1 MSVVLFYLAATKIV
15 VIGAFSPEVYSLQF
29 ALCGVILYSLGQMF
43 DEDRNKI
50 LRYGGI
56 AGPYFGAIYKFS
68 NYFDRIE
75 PILAL
80 FMAGGLSFVE
90 SRRMKSTVAKYLSS
104 GILVLATEWF
114 FIYLKIHETQVYTV
128 TWAFYFGALAY
139 LRFLKKDKRNQDIL
153 TCISLFILTVPLAG
167 QALTD
172 QSYALFLILEGM
184 ALVVGGM
191 ALNYKLIRSWGIVA
205 LVGTVIYQLRDFFLG
220 LPSWAIFGVIGIL
233 ILAGSIYLLS
243 RRKE

>member
-1 MSVVLFYLAATKIV
+1 M
-15 VIGAFSPEVYSLQF
+15 QF
-29 ALCGVILYSLGQMF
+29 ALCGVILYSIGQMF
-43 DEDRNKI
+43 DEKRNSI

-56 AGPYFGAIYKFS
+56 VGSYMGAIYQFS
-68 NYFDRIE
+68 LYFDRIE

-90 SRRMKSTVAKYLSS
+90 SRRMKSTIAKYISS
-104 GILVLATEWF
+104 GILVLAIEWF
-114 FIYLKIHETQVYTV
+114 YVYLKIHETQVYTV

-139 LRFLKKDKRNQDIL
+139 LRFLKKDKQTQDIL

-172 QSYALFLILEGM
+172 QSYAFFLILEGL
-184 ALVVGGM
+184 ALVAGGV
-191 ALNYKLIRSWGIVA
+191 AVNYKLVRNWGIVA
-205 LVGTVIYQLRDFFLG
+205 IVGTVIYQLRDFFLG